1 MGAWRGHFPITSF
14 VLLEL
19 LRKAEAG
26 GRDFSRAERVLFTA
40 CEFWA
45 AVATRSLTTYLK
57 VDAIER
63 LDSACVALA
72 SIGAIRVA
80 DVVRVVLG
88 EHPASGR
95 ATPVRE
101 LAADLENRLLNTPGD
116 NVDQLIA
123 SYAALRVAEEL
134 PFGTQTLR
142 ATLRDF

>member
-1 MGAWRGHFPITSF
+1 MGTWRGHFPITSF

-26 GRDFSRAERVLFTA
+26 GREFSRAERVLFTA

-45 AVATRSLTTYLK
+45 AVATRSLAVYLK
-57 VDAIER
+57 IDPVER
-63 LDSACVALA
+63 LDAACVAMA

-80 DVVRVVLG
+80 DVARVVLA
-88 EHPASGR
+88 EHLGSGIPAR
-95 ATPVRE
+95 VRE
-101 LAADLENRLLNTPGD
+101 LAVDLENRLLNGPGD